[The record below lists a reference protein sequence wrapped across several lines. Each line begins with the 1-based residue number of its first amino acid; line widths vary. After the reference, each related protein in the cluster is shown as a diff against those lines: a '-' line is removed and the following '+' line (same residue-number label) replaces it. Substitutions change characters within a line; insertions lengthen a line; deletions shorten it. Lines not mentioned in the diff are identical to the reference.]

1 MQYCILKRIF
11 DLLIS
16 ILLLPVLFVA
26 IIIIWPIIY
35 YTDNGP
41 CFYCG
46 KRIGKNGVVFKMY
59 KFRTMICN
67 APDIRLPN
75 GDTYNSTDDPRVT
88 KIGKFLRNTSLDELP
103 QIINVLRGDMSFVGP
118 RPDPIDWLEHYREKD
133 MIILTIRPGISGYCQ
148 AYFRNSVEE
157 LQKKEHD
164 IYYVRNMSFMFD
176 LRIIV
181 KTISVVIT
189 RKNINRC

>member
-1 MQYCILKRIF
+1 
-11 DLLIS
+11 
-16 ILLLPVLFVA
+16 
-26 IIIIWPIIY
+26 
-35 YTDNGP
+35 
-41 CFYCG
+41 
-46 KRIGKNGVVFKMY
+46 
-59 KFRTMICN
+59 
-67 APDIRLPN
+67 
-75 GDTYNSTDDPRVT
+75 
-88 KIGKFLRNTSLDELP
+88 
-103 QIINVLRGDMSFVGP
+103 
-118 RPDPIDWLEHYREKD
+118 

>member
-1 MQYCILKRIF
+1 
-11 DLLIS
+11 
-16 ILLLPVLFVA
+16 
-26 IIIIWPIIY
+26 
-35 YTDNGP
+35 
-41 CFYCG
+41 
-46 KRIGKNGVVFKMY
+46 
-59 KFRTMICN
+59 MICN